1 MYSYMIKI
9 YSSHFLIKMIQF
21 LLSQVHIT
29 SLLTIITP
37 MDKKRKTT
45 IIYQQYV
52 RTLVEKVVYTTVDR
66 DK

>member
-29 SLLTIITP
+29 SLLTITP